1 MIFGGVGAMMMM
13 PTTNDASASIT
24 SFATAWSMVHDAPMN
39 DAPAD
44 GDIDDSNRRGGGA
57 VVTNHSNG
65 GAMIFGGVDAMMMMM
80 MLLRTIYAST
90 SITFFASNY
99 GTFRA
104 LVVCENFIP

>member
-1 MIFGGVGAMMMM
+1 MIFGSVGAIDD
-13 PTTNDASASIT
+13 DADDKRRLRVYRVLRDGL
-24 SFATAWSMVHDAPMN
+24 VHDAPMN

-44 GDIDDSNRRGGGA
+44 GDIDDNNRRGGGA

-65 GAMIFGGVDAMMMMM
+65 GAMIFGGIGAMMMMM
-80 MLLRTIYAST
+80 MLRTIYASA